1 MWAEKEM
8 HNLLKMSKFGIL
20 VPDVVLLRK
29 HILLMSFIGHDGK
42 PAPKLKDAHLSEE
55 EVEQVKNNW
64 PAFCSNPVSV
74 SPFEP
79 FSYISSCLLKT

>member
-8 HNLLKMSKFGIL
+8 HNLLKMAKFGIL

-42 PAPKLKDAHLSEE
+42 PAPKLKDANLSEE
-55 EVEQVKNNW
+55 EVEQVKNKQYR
-64 PAFCSNPVSV
+64 VV
-74 SPFEP
+74 H
-79 FSYISSCLLKT
+79 I